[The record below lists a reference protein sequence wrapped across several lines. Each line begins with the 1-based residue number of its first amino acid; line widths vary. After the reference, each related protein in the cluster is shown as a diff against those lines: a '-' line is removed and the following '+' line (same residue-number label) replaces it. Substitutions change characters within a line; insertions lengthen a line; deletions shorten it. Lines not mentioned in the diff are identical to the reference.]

1 MAPETTADALK
12 LVQDLISAVVKFI
25 GDKDIADFE
34 ASVMDAI
41 KVAKDLVA

>member
-1 MAPETTADALK
+1 MSPDTTKDALA
-12 LVQDLISAVVKFI
+12 LVQDLISAVIKFV

-34 ASVMDAI
+34 SSVMDAI